1 MRNSESRKNEKIKNN
16 KTADEESPIQ
26 DSTLETKKDEKK
38 KKKNKHKKSL
48 EEEKAQQEDTPTEAA
63 NLKRKLKIDDPE
75 DDAIKKKKSG
85 EDDVEIGGGKEVF
98 SHAWPFLLDG
108 RDFIGIVATGSG
120 KTLAFGVPALMHI
133 RRTGRKKR
141 LNPLCLV
148 LSPTRELAQQI
159 ANVLCEAGKS
169 CGVSSVCVYG
179 GTSKGPQIS
188 SLKAGVDIVIGTPGR
203 LKDLIEMGFCCLKE
217 VLEEIRLGLELNDY
231 SFQQRRIAHM
241 CFLGELYNYEHID
254 SSVIF
259 ETLYLILAFGHGTSE
274 V

>member
-1 MRNSESRKNEKIKNN
+1 MN
-16 KTADEESPIQ
+16 P
-26 DSTLETKKDEKK
+26 
-38 KKKNKHKKSL
+38 
-48 EEEKAQQEDTPTEAA
+48 
-63 NLKRKLKIDDPE
+63 
-75 DDAIKKKKSG
+75 
-85 EDDVEIGGGKEVF
+85 
-98 SHAWPFLLDG
+98 
-108 RDFIGIVATGSG
+108 
-120 KTLAFGVPALMHI
+120 LAF
-133 RRTGRKKR
+133 
-141 LNPLCLV
+141 V

-159 ANVLCEAGKS
+159 ADVLCEAGKS

-217 VLEEIRLGLELNDY
+217 VSYVVLDEADRMLDMGFEPEVRSILSQTSSIRQMVLEEIRLGLELNDY

-274 V
+274 I